1 MMVLGGRLE
10 KAVALVG
17 GGCLWM
23 RARYVRCGIRQ
34 TPRGGAGVSTLTP
47 ANMLSTSIYV
57 PHLQKRH
64 LRESVTQWG
73 GGGGVLGG
81 GGGRGGRGAPGV
93 AVGRRTWGGGGGGGG
108 GRFGGGDGRS
118 SSVPPPLSH
127 AEEDLQRL
135 RRLVLQEEDGHAL
148 RFAYCYVFR
157 HAGVYMGW

>member
-1 MMVLGGRLE
+1 MMALGGRLE

-57 PHLQKRH
+57 PHLQKRQ

-73 GGGGVLGG
+73 GGGGTLL
-81 GGGRGGRGAPGV
+81 GRGRTLVVGAATAV
-93 AVGRRTWGGGGGGGG
+93 ACRRRLAEAAAACVAGRR
-108 GRFGGGDGRS
+108 RACAQ
-118 SSVPPPLSH
+118 VCL
-127 AEEDLQRL
+127 LL
-135 RRLVLQEEDGHAL
+135 RVQARRIV
-148 RFAYCYVFR
+148 Y
-157 HAGVYMGW
+157 GVVEWCVKKLF